1 MANIDN
7 LNFKVIID
15 DKEFN
20 KQIQKM
26 EDEAKRFN
34 TSMSNLLNIKKASQQ
49 WSQKDVDNNRRAWQ
63 AKVDEGRAQE
73 KINREKVKTD
83 GLQRKINAQIEA
95 ATQGYKSQ
103 SRVLQ
108 DLKNMALGYFSVR
121 GASQLLSSLVRVT
134 GEFELQ
140 KTTLAAMLGDL
151 NAAEKTITKIQGLAV
166 ESPFQ
171 FKELTTYAKQLS
183 AFSVPAEELYNTT
196 KMLADISAGLGVGMD
211 RIVLAYGQVR
221 SAAFLRGQEVRQFT
235 EAGIPILDELAKQF
249 TELEGRVVSTTEVF
263 DKISSRLVPF
273 EMVAKVFKDMTSEGG
288 KFYNMQEVQAETLKG
303 KISNL
308 KDAYEVMLN
317 EIGKGQSE
325 NIKGAVDWARKLMVN
340 YEQTGKELIA
350 LVATYGTYKTALLV
364 LSAATGTFQ
373 KANHSLLSSL
383 ISVGE
388 WIAKN
393 PYALIAAGI
402 AAIGYA
408 IYQSTTQLESYEK
421 VQRSLAKTQSDFT
434 KAVNSERAKLETL
447 YARLDLAKEGT
458 EEYAEAKKDIY
469 TQFASYISELDKEG
483 VAVDNLAS
491 IYENLKTKIEESQQA
506 RFRNIASQNIERV
519 YDEETKAILSE
530 AEKAT
535 ERLLKK
541 IPVKLNATEK
551 EAIQAYVSGNLSMEE
566 LAGSEKTAK
575 VATLLKEA
583 LASGNDAWIQFGAS
597 IENARE
603 QFEKTKNAYIDGL
616 EAIDEIY
623 GKAEEDAAASGKTGL
638 SVLGGDDEARKRIEN
653 QIKTI
658 QKLQDAYEKLL
669 PFLNEVQMKSTLK
682 SLFPNV
688 KTSIIDSLDFTAE
701 LERLAG
707 ELERFDKNAA
717 QNLRDTISKDVAGGI
732 ADSFK
737 AVEEYRK
744 ALDAWKG
751 QDFNLSGK
759 GIAFDISKII
769 SKLQT
774 EYAQI
779 DEKRK
784 RNLELLHKAQLGD
797 EESLKKVRE
806 VYGEDIWK
814 EYLENGE
821 ATIEA
826 LATKERN
833 AAKTVADEKIRDLS
847 KKYVREK
854 LTEKNIDT
862 SDLED
867 KTIQQVR
874 DLVGR
879 LYELRDEV
887 ARKRTEILGR
897 ILRGEG
903 KEGDEAT
910 VEMLLN
916 VMNQLGLKVSDLG
929 VEINKKIVE
938 EIKSGLDAAS
948 KLGDKFSA
956 LGSSLDMPEIESLG
970 KAISTM
976 SNDLSG
982 IFELAQKEDIFSIVV
997 GAISMMAEKVVDVFT
1012 GPLQQQ
1018 IALNDATREY
1028 SELLNDIRR
1037 ESHTDI
1043 FGTDELGLAAENLS
1057 ILKESQDK
1065 YYASLDAF
1073 NKEKIQGY
1081 RVAGG
1086 WGREGIKK
1094 QSVADMLGEIS
1105 KIQGW
1110 DLYLESGELN
1120 IAALE
1125 SYFDSYSERLT
1136 KKQRELVQ
1144 NLIESGNA
1152 VDDAAAQQAEY
1163 LTNLFSGVADDIATS
1178 MVDAF
1183 LESGDAATEFGDIA
1197 KSVARE
1203 MAIDLLKSVL
1213 LKPILDEYGAA
1224 MEHIMGQSDVSNE
1237 AKIKEL
1243 VNYFNSMLAAVS
1255 QVSEDATEML
1265 KPILGQYVGSGA
1277 DEASSLAD
1285 GIKGSIT
1292 EDTAGLLASYINA
1305 MRADLSAVRQFQAQH
1320 LPIISQSMP
1329 TIMDHLAR
1337 IQANTLNIAAS
1348 NQSMLNEI
1356 ISMNER
1362 FGDIIDSGNNGSAI
1376 KVLM

>member
-20 KQIQKM
+20 KQIKTM

-108 DLKNMALGYFSVR
+108 DLKNMALGYFSVH

-151 NAAEKTITKIQGLAV
+151 NSAEKVITKIQGLAV

-221 SAAFLRGQEVRQFT
+221 SAAFLRGQEVRQFS
-235 EAGIPILDELAKQF
+235 EAGIPILDELAKLF

-273 EMVAKVFKDMTSEGG
+273 EMVAKVFKEMTSEGG

-325 NIKGAVDWARKLMVN
+325 NIKGAVDFARKMMQN
-340 YEQTGKELIA
+340 YEDIGKTIKECVITFGL
-350 LVATYGTYKTALLV
+350 LRTAIITTAV
-364 LSAATGTFQ
+364 ATGTLNA
-373 KANHSLLSSL
+373 ANTTVAKGLLSIGKFAAS
-383 ISVGE
+383 
-388 WIAKN
+388 N
-393 PYALIAAGI
+393 PYTLLAAGLTAAGI
-402 AAIGYA
+402 G
-408 IYQSTTQLESYEK
+408 IYKWATSLSEGEKILKSVDKTTNKYYKSLATESSKLESLYSRLKLAEK
-421 VQRSLAKTQSDFT
+421 GT
-434 KAVNSERAKLETL
+434 KEYGE
-447 YARLDLAKEGT
+447 ARKQ
-458 EEYAEAKKDIY
+458 IY
-469 TQFASYISELDKEG
+469 TQYASYISQLNAEKKDVSDLIG
-483 VAVDNLAS
+483 
-491 IYENLKTKIEESQQA
+491 IYDDLKKKIEEAQKA
-506 RFRNIASQNIERV
+506 KFREIASQDIEQT
-519 YDEETKAILSE
+519 YGESTSKLLDQTEKKIKHLGKDLGMSFSEMETQAIIAYATGSLSE
-530 AEKAT
+530 EDIKKNPELNRIGEVMAKPIFQAVRNIRAAFQEAT
-535 ERLLKK
+535 D
-541 IPVKLNATEK
+541 
-551 EAIQAYVSGNLSMEE
+551 AYTNGLS
-566 LAGSEKTAK
+566 
-575 VATLLKEA
+575 
-583 LASGNDAWIQFGAS
+583 
-597 IENARE
+597 
-603 QFEKTKNAYIDGL
+603 
-616 EAIDEIY
+616 AIDKLY
-623 GKAEEDAAASGKTGL
+623 GKAEDATSNQQPFTYNL
-638 SVLGGDDEARKRIEN
+638 YGDGESEAQKKIEN

-658 QKLQDAYEKLL
+658 QKLRDAYEKLL

-707 ELERFDKNAA
+707 ELERFDEDAA
-717 QNLRDTISKDVAGGI
+717 KSLRDTISKDVAGEM

-806 VYGEDIWK
+806 VYGEDFWE
-814 EYLENGE
+814 EYLKNGE
-821 ATIEA
+821 KVIDK
-826 LATKERN
+826 LATKEKN
-833 AAKTVADEKIRDLS
+833 ASREVADEKIRDLAN
-847 KKYVREK
+847 KYVREK
-854 LTEKNIDT
+854 LAEKNIDV
-862 SDLED
+862 SNLED

-874 DLVGR
+874 ELIDR
-879 LYELRDEV
+879 LYRLRDEV
-887 ARKRTEILGR
+887 LTQRHEILGR
-897 ILRGEG
+897 IMRGEA
-903 KEGDEAT
+903 KEGDKASL
-910 VEMLLN
+910 EMYLDILGR
-916 VMNQLGLKVSDLG
+916 LGLMAADFG
-929 VEINKKIVE
+929 VVINKKVVE
-938 EIKSGLDAAS
+938 EIKSGVEAVS
-948 KLGDKFSA
+948 ELGDKFSE
-956 LGSSLDMPEIESLG
+956 LGESLEMPGLERLG
-970 KAISTM
+970 KEISRASDELRT
-976 SNDLSG
+976 
-982 IFELAQKEDIFSIVV
+982 IFELSEKDDVFAIVV
-997 GAISMMAEKVVDVFT
+997 SAVSMAMSRVVDSYT
-1012 GPLQQQ
+1012 AAYEQQV
-1018 IALNDATREY
+1018 ALTDAAREY
-1028 SELLNDIRR
+1028 ADLQNEIRR
-1037 ESHTDI
+1037 EAYSGI
-1043 FGTDELGLAAENLS
+1043 FGTDELGLATENLA
-1057 ILKESQDK
+1057 ILTEGMDK
-1065 YYASLDAF
+1065 YNKALDEF
-1073 NKEKIQGY
+1073 NKKRFQYQGNK
-1081 RVAGG
+1081 GTPQQSL
-1086 WGREGIKK
+1086 KK
-1094 QSVADMLGEIS
+1094 NSLADVMS
-1105 KIQGW
+1105 KVSEQGGW
-1110 DLYLESGELN
+1110 DLYLANGEVN
-1120 IAALE
+1120 IKALE
-1125 SYFDSYSERLT
+1125 AYFDSYSDRLS
-1136 KKQRELVQ
+1136 KKQRKLIE
-1144 NLIESGNA
+1144 NLIAEGTA
-1152 VDDAAAQQAEY
+1152 FEDAAAQQAEY
-1163 LTNLFSGVADDIATS
+1163 ITSLYSNAADDIAVK

-1183 LESGDAATEFGDIA
+1183 LESGDAATEFGDVA

-1224 MEHIMGQSDVSNE
+1224 MEYIMGQSDVSNE
-1237 AKIKEL
+1237 NKIKEL
-1243 VNYFNSMLAAVS
+1243 VNYFNSMLSAVS
-1255 QVSEDATEML
+1255 QVSEDANEL
-1265 KPILGQYVGSGA
+1265 LRPILGDFVGMDS
-1277 DEASSLAD
+1277 EATTLGD

-1305 MRADLSAVRQFQAQH
+1305 MRADLSAARQLQALH
-1320 LPIISQSMP
+1320 LPAIAQSMP

>member
-20 KQIQKM
+20 KQIKTM

-108 DLKNMALGYFSVR
+108 DLKNMALGYFSVH

-151 NAAEKTITKIQGLAV
+151 NSAEKVITKIQGLAV

-249 TELEGRVVSTTEVF
+249 TELEGRVVSTTEVI

-273 EMVAKVFKDMTSEGG
+273 EMVAKVFKEMTSEGG

-325 NIKGAVDWARKLMVN
+325 NIKGAVDFARKMMQN
-340 YEQTGKELIA
+340 YEDIGKTIKECVITFGL
-350 LVATYGTYKTALLV
+350 LRTAIITTAV
-364 LSAATGTFQ
+364 ATGTLNA
-373 KANHSLLSSL
+373 ANTAVARGLLS
-383 ISVGE
+383 IVKF
-388 WIAKN
+388 AANN
-393 PYALIAAGI
+393 PYTLLAAGLTAAGI
-402 AAIGYA
+402 G
-408 IYQSTTQLESYEK
+408 IYKWATSLTEGEKILKSVDKTTNKYYKSLATESSKLESLYSRFKLAEK
-421 VQRSLAKTQSDFT
+421 GT
-434 KAVNSERAKLETL
+434 KEYGE
-447 YARLDLAKEGT
+447 ARKQ
-458 EEYAEAKKDIY
+458 IY
-469 TQFASYISELDKEG
+469 TQYASYISQLNAEKKDVSDLIG
-483 VAVDNLAS
+483 
-491 IYENLKTKIEESQQA
+491 IYDDLKKKIEEAQKA
-506 RFRNIASQNIERV
+506 KFREIASQDIEQT
-519 YDEETKAILSE
+519 YGESTSKLLDQTEKKIKHLGKDLGMSFSEMETQAIIAYATGSLSE
-530 AEKAT
+530 EDIKKNPELNRIGEVMAKPIFQAVRNIRAAFQEAT
-535 ERLLKK
+535 D
-541 IPVKLNATEK
+541 
-551 EAIQAYVSGNLSMEE
+551 AYTNGLS
-566 LAGSEKTAK
+566 
-575 VATLLKEA
+575 
-583 LASGNDAWIQFGAS
+583 
-597 IENARE
+597 
-603 QFEKTKNAYIDGL
+603 
-616 EAIDEIY
+616 AIDKLYATNNQQPFIY
-623 GKAEEDAAASGKTGL
+623 NL
-638 SVLGGDDEARKRIEN
+638 YGDGESEAQKRIEN

-707 ELERFDKNAA
+707 ELERFNKDAA
-717 QNLRDTISKDVAGGI
+717 KSLRDTISKDVAGEM

-806 VYGEDIWK
+806 VYGEEFWK
-814 EYLENGE
+814 EYLEKGKDVIDE
-821 ATIEA
+821 
-826 LATKERN
+826 LAQKEKDASRD
-833 AAKTVADEKIRDLS
+833 VAEEKIRDLAN
-847 KKYVREK
+847 KYVKEK
-854 LTEKNIDT
+854 LSDLDLSDWSDKTIKQIKEIKNEIDRLSEEGVVIDDKT
-862 SDLED
+862 LENIKKAGLTLEEFTQLVAKGFDDAGEIAEEELKKKIVASAKDAAKMISDLGDEISNLGKTIGDSDLE
-867 KTIQQVR
+867 
-874 DLVGR
+874 
-879 LYELRDEV
+879 
-887 ARKRTEILGR
+887 
-897 ILRGEG
+897 
-903 KEGDEAT
+903 
-910 VEMLLN
+910 
-916 VMNQLGLKVSDLG
+916 
-929 VEINKKIVE
+929 
-938 EIKSGLDAAS
+938 
-948 KLGDKFSA
+948 KF
-956 LGSSLDMPEIESLG
+956 GSSLSELSKRAPSLIEALQAKDTVAIIANLASL
-970 KAISTM
+970 
-976 SNDLSG
+976 
-982 IFELAQKEDIFSIVV
+982 IVTSLV
-997 GAISMMAEKVVDVFT
+997 EPITAAAE
-1012 GPLQQQ
+1012 QQNM
-1018 IALNDATREY
+1018 LNEAAREY
-1028 SELLNDIRR
+1028 AQIINDTRR
-1037 ESHTDI
+1037 DAYSGI
-1043 FGTDELGLAAENLS
+1043 FGTDEIGLAAENLR
-1057 ILKESQDK
+1057 ILNEANEEYLSH
-1065 YYASLDAF
+1065 LDEL
-1073 NKEKIQGY
+1073 NKVKLQGY
-1081 RVAGG
+1081 KFGAG
-1086 WGREGIKK
+1086 RADIKK
-1094 QSVADMLGEIS
+1094 QSLADMLGKIS
-1105 KIQGW
+1105 ERQGW
-1110 DLYLESGELN
+1110 SLYDAEGVLDFKAIE
-1120 IAALE
+1120 A
-1125 SYFDSYSERLT
+1125 YYDTFKDSLT
-1136 KKQRELVQ
+1136 RKQRKLVEG
-1144 NLIESGNA
+1144 LIESGNA
-1152 VDDAAAQQAEY
+1152 YTDAAAQQAEY
-1163 LTNLFSGVADDIATS
+1163 VTSLFSNAADDIATK

-1183 LESGDAATEFGDIA
+1183 IESGDAATDLGEIV
-1197 KSVARE
+1197 SNVARE
-1203 MAIDLLKSVL
+1203 MAIDLVKAMYLT
-1213 LKPILDEYGAA
+1213 PILDKYAQQLEDISLDEGLTQ
-1224 MEHIMGQSDVSNE
+1224 EERTLKSLE
-1237 AKIKEL
+1237 A
-1243 VNYFNSMLAAVS
+1243 FNRAVS
-1255 QVSEDATEML
+1255 EIESQAGLMNVTLEKLLPYMETQEEEGATT
-1265 KPILGQYVGSGA
+1265 LG
-1277 DEASSLAD
+1277 D
-1285 GIKGSIT
+1285 GIKGIT

-1305 MRADLSAVRQFQAQH
+1305 MRADLSAVRQLQAQH
-1320 LPIISQSMP
+1320 LPLISQSMP

-1337 IQANTLNIAAS
+1337 IQANTLNIASS
-1348 NQSMLNEI
+1348 NQFMLNEI